1 MVSLEI
7 RNQHDEYGN
16 AEVLRTDETVRVLE
30 ENAWY
35 RASGDCICD
44 ICSKPYW
51 KHHRV
56 IGALWLTKLCNNDFV
71 KF

>member
-1 MVSLEI
+1 MIPLEI

-16 AEVLRTDETVRVLE
+16 AENLRDEETVKVLD
-30 ENAWY
+30 ENTWY

-44 ICSKPYW
+44 FCKESYW
-51 KHHRV
+51 KHSSV
-56 IGALWLTKLCNNDFV
+56 LGALWLTKLCNGDYV